1 MKKLLSLGLLLCLLA
16 TAAGC
21 RRSGPDE
28 NDPQG
33 GDAYTLGLGVVS
45 AYGSVSHA
53 EHGKNGSSELTHT
66 LAAVLLDK
74 NGVIT
79 DCRLDAIDIK
89 GSYTENGVYVP
100 PASLATKHEQ
110 GEGYGMKAYG
120 GADKEWYE
128 QADALASLAVG
139 KKADTLG
146 TLMNGDGRGSDEV
159 ISAGCTISVSDFV
172 KSIEEATK
180 NAKTELSGKD
190 VTLSIGLCATEIASR
205 NATASQWGEAET
217 ETTFA
222 ATVTDADGKVIVTL
236 TDAVAT
242 TFTFDHTGHATTNQE
257 KAIETK
263 RMLGQSYGMK
273 SYGGAEKEWFEQADA
288 FDAVCRGKRADE
300 IAALAAEG
308 GKGNGEVLQA
318 GCTITVTDL
327 VKAVIKAIN
336 NE

>member
-28 NDPQG
+28 NAPQG

-110 GEGYGMKAYG
+110 GE
-120 GADKEWYE
+120 
-128 QADALASLAVG
+128 
-139 KKADTLG
+139 
-146 TLMNGDGRGSDEV
+146 V

-190 VTLSIGLCATEIASR
+190 ITLSIGLCATEIASR